1 MIQLP
6 CIDLSESWLLAET
19 VTMRGPRRAEAVLIF
34 MLYFGHMSW
43 FSFLKGQPAHREKP
57 TQKLSEILRERGY
70 VYQHSSE
77 TLEEITDGEK
87 RTLYLGVDP
96 TADSMHVGQL
106 MGILVL
112 RRFVEDGH
120 KLIIIVGGGTGMV
133 GDPGGKS
140 AERNLLSDETVDA
153 NAKALRAQFSQLL
166 GSVDFEMVN
175 NAEWLRS
182 ISMMEFLRDVGKH
195 FTVNE
200 MIKRDSVRPRLE
212 TPDQS
217 ISYTEF
223 SYMLL
228 QALDYLELHTRY
240 DCDLQ
245 VGGSDQWG
253 NIVSGVELIRKTTGD
268 TAYALSWPLLTDK
281 GGKKFG
287 KSEGNAVWLDAEK
300 TSPFKFFQF
309 WLNSDDE
316 MVEELLLKMT
326 LLSKSEIT
334 SLMQKHEE
342 NPSKRT
348 AQIALA
354 SAVTELVHGA
364 EAAESTKS
372 ISDILFGEKALADI
386 PARTAQ
392 TLHKEAPSATI
403 KLGLPIVD
411 ALVAA
416 GLASSKREARQFIE
430 DGAVNLSG
438 EHITDVTRALEEK
451 DFKSNIALLKRGKR
465 NVSVL
470 VLD

>member
-1 MIQLP
+1 M
-6 CIDLSESWLLAET
+6 
-19 VTMRGPRRAEAVLIF
+19 
-34 MLYFGHMSW
+34 
-43 FSFLKGQPAHREKP
+43 
-57 TQKLSEILRERGY
+57 KLSEVLRERGY

-77 TLEEITDGEK
+77 KLEEITDGAK

-96 TADSMHVGQL
+96 TADSMHAGQL

-120 KLIIIVGGGTGMV
+120 KLIIIVGGGTGMI

-140 AERNLLSDETVDA
+140 AERNLLSDEMVDA
-153 NAKALRAQFSQLL
+153 NAKALHTQFKQLL
-166 GSVDFEMVN
+166 GGVDFEMVN
-175 NAEWLRS
+175 NAEWLRKLNL
-182 ISMMEFLRDVGKH
+182 MEFLRDVGKH

-200 MIKRDSVRPRLE
+200 MIKKDTVRPRIE

-228 QALDYLELHTRY
+228 QAYDFLELHTRY

-253 NIVSGVELIRKTTGD
+253 NILPGVDLIRRKTGD
-268 TAYALSWPLLTDK
+268 TAYALSWPLLVDK
-281 GGKKFG
+281 ATGKKFG
-287 KSEGNAVWLDAEK
+287 KSEGNAVWLDAKK
-300 TSPFKFFQF
+300 TMPYQFFQF
-309 WLNSDDE
+309 WLNTADDA
-316 MVEELLLKMT
+316 VEEMLLKMT
-326 LLSKSEIT
+326 LLSRAEIDDV
-334 SLMQKHEE
+334 LMKHAE
-342 NPSKRT
+342 NPGKRH

-354 SAVTELVHGA
+354 TAVTTLVHG
-364 EAAESTKS
+364 EAAAHAAQGVSEVLFADKDL
-372 ISDILFGEKALADI
+372 SDIAPDTADALK
-386 PARTAQ
+386 
-392 TLHKEAPSATI
+392 KEAPSATI

-411 ALVAA
+411 ALVAS

-438 EHITDVTRALEEK
+438 ETVKDVTRALEEK
-451 DFKSNIALLKRGKR
+451 DFANGIALLKRGKR
-465 NVSVL
+465 HVSVL

>member
-1 MIQLP
+1 M
-6 CIDLSESWLLAET
+6 SWL
-19 VTMRGPRRAEAVLIF
+19 
-34 MLYFGHMSW
+34 
-43 FSFLKGQPAHREKP
+43 SFLNERPAQRAAKP

-77 TLEEITDGEK
+77 TLEEITDGPK

-106 MGILVL
+106 QGLMVL

-120 KLIIIVGGGTGMV
+120 KLIIIVGGGTGMI

-140 AERNLLSDETVDA
+140 AERNLLSDDTVEK
-153 NAKALRAQFSQLL
+153 NAKALRAQFKQLL
-166 GSVDFEMVN
+166 GGPPRLAGQGEAGVDFEMVN
-175 NAEWLRS
+175 NAEWLRP
-182 ISMMEFLRDVGKH
+182 ITMMEFLRDVGKH

-200 MIKRDSVRPRLE
+200 MVKRDSVRPRLE

-228 QALDYLELHTRY
+228 QAYDFLELHKRY
-240 DCDLQ
+240 GCDLQ

-253 NIVSGVELIRKTTGD
+253 NILSGVELIRKTTGD
-268 TAYALSWPLLTDK
+268 QAYAFSWPLLVDK
-281 GGKKFG
+281 ASGKKFG
-287 KSEGNAVWLDAEK
+287 KSEGGAVWLDATK
-300 TSPFKFFQF
+300 TSPYQFYQF
-309 WLNSDDE
+309 WLNISDEGVGD
-316 MVEELLLKMT
+316 MLLKMT
-326 LLSKSEIT
+326 LLQKSAID
-334 SLMQKHEE
+334 SILHEHAK
-342 NPSKRT
+342 NPAKRA

-354 SAVTELVHGA
+354 TAVTTLVHG
-364 EAAESTKS
+364 ERAATSAQSVSEV
-372 ISDILFGEKALADI
+372 LFGDKSLADI
-386 PARTAQ
+386 PADTARALQ
-392 TLHKEAPSATI
+392 KEAPSATI

-416 GLASSKREARQFIE
+416 GLASSKREARQFVE

-438 EHITDVTRALEEK
+438 EHVADVARVLEEK
-451 DFKSNIALLKRGKR
+451 DFKNNIALLRRGKR

>member
-1 MIQLP
+1 M
-6 CIDLSESWLLAET
+6 SLL
-19 VTMRGPRRAEAVLIF
+19 
-34 MLYFGHMSW
+34 
-43 FSFLKGQPAHREKP
+43 SFLKPKP
-57 TQKLSEILRERGY
+57 KKIHSHTTQKLSEILHERGY

-77 TLEEITDGEK
+77 TLGEITDGVK

-140 AERNLLSDETVDA
+140 TERNLLADAVVDSNA
-153 NAKALRAQFSQLL
+153 NALRAQFKQLL
-166 GSVDFEMVN
+166 GGVDFEMVN

-200 MIKRDSVRPRLE
+200 MVKRDSVRPRLE

-228 QALDYLELHTRY
+228 QALDYLELHKRY
-240 DCDLQ
+240 GCDLQ

-253 NIVSGVELIRKTTGD
+253 NIVSGVELIRKTMGD
-268 TAYALSWPLLTDK
+268 QAFALSWPLLTDK
-281 GGKKFG
+281 SGKKFG
-287 KSEGNAVWLDAEK
+287 KSEGNAIWLDAKK

-309 WLNSDDE
+309 WLNVDDE
-316 MVEELLLKMT
+316 MVEELLYKMT
-326 LLSKSEIT
+326 MLSKSNIEKIV
-334 SLMQKHEE
+334 LEHKQ
-342 NPSKRT
+342 NPAKRIG
-348 AQIALA
+348 QIALA
-354 SAVTELVHGA
+354 SAVTTLVHGE
-364 EAAESTKS
+364 EAAESAKN
-372 ISDILFGEKALADI
+372 ISDILFGEKQLTEI
-386 PARTAQ
+386 STAAAQ
-392 TLHKEAPSATI
+392 SLHKEAPSAII
-403 KLGLPIVD
+403 KLGLPVVD

-438 EHITDVTRALEEK
+438 DPVEDVARVLEEK
-451 DFKSNIALLKRGKR
+451 DFTNSIALLKRGKR

-470 VLD
+470 VLE